1 MKGLLAGRA
10 ALGVLLTG
18 VPAFAH
24 HATAPYDLV
33 HGTVISGA
41 VTRFDLRGVYVELAD
56 GRKLMGPPGLDEAA
70 IDARSDDPEA
80 LYRRREDPASAKR
93 AAALWAADAAS
104 DFEAAWKLARA
115 SYWIGTHGPEA
126 ERRAALERGVS
137 AGETAA
143 RFRPGRPEGH
153 FWLAADMGA
162 LAESFGLVQGIK
174 YRSRIKS
181 ELERVIAI
189 DPLWQ
194 EDSADSALGQ
204 WYFEVPRLFGGSRA
218 NATDHLRRVL
228 DRFPD
233 SKTALSFLAEVLVA
247 EGRTREARTLLQR
260 VVAAPID
267 PDWSPE
273 DRDFQRKAAERL
285 RTLAA
290 QDR

>member
-1 MKGLLAGRA
+1 MNRCLTAGAVLGALLAQ
-10 ALGVLLTG
+10 
-18 VPAFAH
+18 VPAF
-24 HATAPYDLV
+24 
-33 HGTVISGA
+33 GRGGA
-41 VTRFDLRGVYVELAD
+41 N
-56 GRKLMGPPGLDEAA
+56 
-70 IDARSDDPEA
+70 DDPNE
-80 LYRRREDPASAKR
+80 LYRQRENLASAKR
-93 AAALWAADAAS
+93 AAALWAATAAS

-143 RFRPGRPEGH
+143 AFRPGRPEGH

-162 LAESFGLVQGIK
+162 LAESFGLMQGLK

-181 ELERVIAI
+181 ELERVMAI

-194 EDSADSALGQ
+194 EDSADGALGQ

-218 NATDHLRRVL
+218 KAEDHLRRVL
-228 DRFPD
+228 DHFPD
-233 SKTALSFLAEVLVA
+233 SKMALSFLAEVFVA
-247 EGRTREARTLLQR
+247 EGRTSEARTLLQR
-260 VVAAPID
+260 VIAAPID

-285 RTLAA
+285 RTLKAK
-290 QDR
+290 DR

>member
-1 MKGLLAGRA
+1 MACGLRRSAVVLRDMNTCVARGVVLGLL
-10 ALGVLLTG
+10 LSG
-18 VPAFAH
+18 VPAFE
-24 HATAPYDLV
+24 
-33 HGTVISGA
+33 
-41 VTRFDLRGVYVELAD
+41 RGRAN
-56 GRKLMGPPGLDEAA
+56 
-70 IDARSDDPEA
+70 DDPEA
-80 LYRRREDPASAKR
+80 LYRRREDLASAKR

-104 DFEAAWKLARA
+104 DFDAAWKLARA

-126 ERRAALERGVS
+126 GRRSALERGVS
-137 AGETAA
+137 AGEAAA

-174 YRSRIKS
+174 YRFRIKS

-189 DPLWQ
+189 DPAWQ

-218 NATDHLRRVL
+218 KAEDHFRRVL
-228 DRFPD
+228 DRFPQ
-233 SKTALSFLAEVLVA
+233 SKTALSFLAEVLAA

-260 VVAAPID
+260 VIAAPIE
-267 PDWSPE
+267 PDWLPE

-290 QDR
+290 KDR